1 MIAFLLIL
9 GGAVFGDRIVT
20 INSSTISSNIAGGFF
35 NRTSGGSIYIGG
47 GTATV
52 SNSTLSGNRANSF
65 GTGGGIAND
74 GTFDQQQ
81 HY

>member
-20 INSSTISSNIAGGFF
+20 INNSTISSNIAGGFF

>member
-20 INSSTISSNIAGGFF
+20 INNSTISSNIVGGFF
-35 NRTSGGSIYIGG
+35 NRTSGGSIYIG

-65 GTGGGIAND
+65 GTGCGIAND